1 LQSDSYL
8 SRYINIRTHTKHCPA
23 MALKAQ
29 ILRSSNIF
37 SGNNAKLSIC
47 SQLFSRR
54 TPALQATVKLNSYL
68 RRYGL
73 HVSASL
79 SNDFKDNFKLSVG
92 SGDGIPNIDGA
103 LEEVKRLAV
112 KYGGGGPSTPSPSI
126 RKTRQQDPAGMG
138 NGIFSLLI
146 LNFGI
151 HIINYFWQPAW
162 LSTLALAHWAPQ
174 WWQFVTA
181 AFVHAN
187 WEHLLGN
194 AFSLLVFGRM
204 VEEEEGAFGVWMT
217 YLICGI
223 GGNLSSYL
231 SSPATRT
238 LSLGAS
244 SAVFGL
250 FMVGVLAKLRP
261 SAKRLLEA
269 VILGSF
275 VIKQVLQEVSMVSSG
290 KAGLVSA
297 GMSVGHWAHLGG
309 AAAGVLLVLLLNKLP
324 SSD

>member
-1 LQSDSYL
+1 MALNLASPRLSSNL
-8 SRYINIRTHTKHCPA
+8 SSGNAKIICCRPSSRYTHSLRT
-23 MALKAQ
+23 L
-29 ILRSSNIF
+29 
-37 SGNNAKLSIC
+37 
-47 SQLFSRR
+47 
-54 TPALQATVKLNSYL
+54 VKLPK
-68 RRYGL
+68 RRNL

-79 SNDFKDNFKLSVG
+79 FKGFDNLGNFKLNAG
-92 SGDGIPNIDGA
+92 AGDGIPNIDGA
-103 LEEVKRLAV
+103 LEEAKKLAL
-112 KYGGGGPSTPSPSI
+112 KYGGSGPSTPTSS
-126 RKTRQQDPAGMG
+126 KKQDPGMG
-138 NGIFSLLI
+138 NGIFSLLLI
-146 LNFGI
+146 NFGI
-151 HIINYFWQPAW
+151 HIINYFWHPSW
-162 LSTLALAHWAPQ
+162 LSSLALAHWAPQ
-174 WWQFVTA
+174 WWQFITA

-204 VEEEEGAFGVWMT
+204 VEEEEGAFGVWTT

-223 GGNLSSYL
+223 GGNLTSYL
-231 SSPATRT
+231 SAPATRT

-275 VIKQVLQEVSMVSSG
+275 VVKQVLQEVSMVSSG
-290 KAGLVSA
+290 KAGLVAA

-309 AAAGVLLVLLLNKLP
+309 AAAGVMLVLLLNRLP
-324 SSD
+324 ASD

>member
-1 LQSDSYL
+1 MVY
-8 SRYINIRTHTKHCPA
+8 NPA
-23 MALKAQ
+23 LWN
-29 ILRSSNIF
+29 LSNIF
-37 SGNNAKLSIC
+37 SNNAQPSIC
-47 SQLFSRR
+47 SRPFSRR
-54 TPALQATVKLNSYL
+54 APSFLTPLKLPTYFQT
-68 RRYGL
+68 
-73 HVSASL
+73 HTFPVSAPLFVYLQNVGS
-79 SNDFKDNFKLSVG
+79 NFKLNADAGGG
-92 SGDGIPNIDGA
+92 SGIPNIDGT
-103 LEEVKRLAV
+103 LEEVKRLAN
-112 KYGGGGPSTPSPSI
+112 KYGGGGPAPKPTKRTSG
-126 RKTRQQDPAGMG
+126 QQDPAGMG
-138 NGIFSLLI
+138 NGIFSLLLI
-146 LNFGI
+146 NFGI
-151 HIINYFWQPAW
+151 HIVNYFWHPPW
-162 LSTLALAHWAPQ
+162 LSSLALSHWAPQ
-174 WWQFVTA
+174 WWQFITA

-204 VEEEEGAFGVWMT
+204 VEEEEGAFGVWTT

-223 GGNLSSYL
+223 GGNVASYV
-231 SSPATRT
+231 SAPYTRT

-275 VIKQVLQEVSMVSSG
+275 VVKQVLQEVSMVSSG
-290 KAGLVSA
+290 KSGLVAA

-309 AAAGVLLVLLLNKLP
+309 AAAGVLLVLLLNRLP

>member
-1 LQSDSYL
+1 
-8 SRYINIRTHTKHCPA
+8 
-23 MALKAQ
+23 MALNPTLLK
-29 ILRSSNIF
+29 SNTIF
-37 SGNNAKLSIC
+37 SKNNANC
-47 SQLFSRR
+47 SRPFSRH
-54 TPALQATVKLNSYL
+54 TPPFQVPAKLAPRS
-68 RRYGL
+68 RRHGL

-79 SNDFKDNFKLSVG
+79 FNEFKNLGGNFKLNAAKG
-92 SGDGIPNIDGA
+92 GGGGGGDGLPNIDGA
-103 LEEVKRLAV
+103 LEEVKRLAA
-112 KYGGGGPSTPSPSI
+112 KYGGGGPSTPSSSSD
-126 RKTRQQDPAGMG
+126 RKNGQQDSAGMG
-138 NGIFSLLI
+138 NGIFTLLI

-151 HIINYFWQPAW
+151 HIINYFWHPPY
-162 LSTLALAHWAPQ
+162 LSNLALAHWNPQ

-204 VEEEEGAFGVWMT
+204 VEEEEGAFGVWTT
-217 YLICGI
+217 YLICAI
-223 GGNLSSYL
+223 GGNIASYL
-231 SSPATRT
+231 SMPATRT

-250 FMVGVLAKLRP
+250 FMVGVLTKLRP

-275 VIKQVLQEVSMVSSG
+275 VVKQVLQEVSMVSSG
-290 KAGLVSA
+290 KAGLVAA

>member
-1 LQSDSYL
+1 
-8 SRYINIRTHTKHCPA
+8 
-23 MALKAQ
+23 MALNPTTLK
-29 ILRSSNIF
+29 SSNIF
-37 SGNNAKLSIC
+37 SSNVQSSIC
-47 SQLFSRR
+47 SWPFSRR
-54 TPALQATVKLNSYL
+54 TPSFQTPLKLSTYSQTHDF
-68 RRYGL
+68 

-79 SNDFKDNFKLSVG
+79 FGQFKTFGGNSKFNL
-92 SGDGIPNIDGA
+92 DGGGGGNSIPNIDGA
-103 LEEVKRLAV
+103 LEEVKRLAA
-112 KYGGGGPSTPSPSI
+112 KYAGGGPPTTPAKRTSG
-126 RKTRQQDPAGMG
+126 QQDPAGMG
-138 NGIFSLLI
+138 NGIFALLVI
-146 LNFGI
+146 NFGI
-151 HIINYFWQPAW
+151 HIVNYFWHPPW
-162 LSTLALAHWAPQ
+162 LSSLALAHWDPQ
-174 WWQFVTA
+174 WWQFITA

-204 VEEEEGAFGVWMT
+204 VEEEEGVFGVWTT

-223 GGNLSSYL
+223 GGNLASYV
-231 SSPATRT
+231 SAPYTRT

-275 VIKQVLQEVSMVSSG
+275 VVKQVLQEVSMVSSG
-290 KAGLVSA
+290 KAGLVAA

-309 AAAGVLLVLLLNKLP
+309 AAAGVLLVLLLNRLP